1 MWKIKLGSGKGTLY
15 RVYKTKTICGPYTA
29 SIKNVLEYMKKL
41 DFGGST
47 KAEKVELI
55 LPTELL

>member
-1 MWKIKLGSGKGTLY
+1 MWKVKLAHRKDILY
-15 RVYKTKTICGPYTA
+15 RAYRTNTICGPYTP
-29 SIKNVLEYMKKL
+29 SIFSALNYMRKL

>member
-1 MWKIKLGSGKGTLY
+1 MWKIKLSGEKDTLY
-15 RVYKTKTICGPYTA
+15 RVYRTKTICGPYSS

-41 DFGGST
+41 DFSGTT